1 MARPILMPQVGQDL
15 TEGKVTAIF
24 VKQGDPVKKGDIVA
38 EVESEKAVFEVEAF
52 ETGTILEIRY
62 KVGDTAI
69 VLEPLMMVGEE
80 GEVLEAAPAEKP
92 APATF
97 SGEDA
102 QTIVEAAKEPVA
114 ESQPANVTSFPAE
127 AAREAETAF
136 LKTGTTG
143 GSSPLARRL
152 AAAAGVDIAT
162 IKGTGPRG
170 AVVKRDVEAFSRTG
184 GQSSGQSATSQV
196 LTFSGKTATGA
207 AGSFIKTL
215 QSGTGDP
222 VLFIHGFGGELSA
235 WRPFLAHLGIA
246 NPILAIDLPGH
257 GAAAATSASDF
268 DGLVA
273 SVRASLAAEKLERV
287 HLVGHS
293 LGAAVAAAIADG
305 GDLDVRSLT
314 LIAPAGLGP
323 KINGDYV
330 SGFLGSST
338 EGALKVWLD
347 QLVHDPASMPGVL
360 VRATLAGRDGTAMAA
375 NQGKLAAGV
384 FSGNTQLFSVRE
396 ALARFAGPARVIVGT
411 EDRIVPPDQAVP
423 AGVALHRLPQVG
435 HLPQLEAAA
444 LVGRLVAQTV
454 RSAG

>member
-80 GEVLEAAPAEKP
+80 GEVLETAPAEKP

-102 QTIVEAAKEPVA
+102 QTIVQAAKAPAAEPVA

-162 IKGTGPRG
+162 VKGTGPRG
-170 AVVKRDVEAFSRTG
+170 AVVKRDVEAFSRS
-184 GQSSGQSATSQV
+184 GQSSGSQV
-196 LTFSGKTATGA
+196 LAFSGKTATGA

-222 VLFIHGFGGELSA
+222 VLLIHGFGGELSA

-257 GAAAATSASDF
+257 GAASATSASDF
-268 DGLVA
+268 DALVA
-273 SVRASLAAEKLERV
+273 SVRASLAAEKLDRV

-293 LGAAVAAAIADG
+293 LGAAVATAIAGG
-305 GDLDVRSLT
+305 GDLDIRSLT

-330 SGFLGSST
+330 AGFLGSST

-347 QLVHDPASMPGVL
+347 QLVHDPAAMPGVL
-360 VRATLAGRDGTAMAA
+360 VRATLSGRDGTAMAA

-411 EDRIVPPDQAVP
+411 EDRIVPPDQTVP
-423 AGVALHRLPQVG
+423 ASVALHRLPQVG

>member
-24 VKQGDPVKKGDIVA
+24 VKQGDKVKKGDIVA

-80 GEVLEAAPAEKP
+80 GEVLAAAPAAKP
-92 APATF
+92 AAAASF

-102 QTIVEAAKEPVA
+102 QTIVQAAKAPAVE
-114 ESQPANVTSFPAE
+114 PANANITSFPAE

-152 AAAAGVDIAT
+152 AAAAGVDIAA
-162 IKGTGPRG
+162 IKGSGPRG
-170 AVVKRDVEAFSRTG
+170 AVVKRDVEAFSRS
-184 GQSSGQSATSQV
+184 GQSSTSQV
-196 LTFSGKTATGA
+196 LAFSGKAATGA

-235 WRPFLAHLGIA
+235 WRPFLAHLGLA

-257 GAAAATSASDF
+257 GAAAATAASDF

-273 SVRASLAAEKLERV
+273 SVRASLAAEKLDRV

-293 LGAAVAAAIADG
+293 LGAAVATAIAGG

-314 LIAPAGLGP
+314 LLAPAGLGP

-330 SGFLGSST
+330 AGFLGSST

-347 QLVHDPASMPGVL
+347 QLVQDPASMPGVL

>member
-24 VKQGDPVKKGDIVA
+24 VKQGDKVKKGDIVA

-80 GEVLEAAPAEKP
+80 GEVLAAAPAAKP
-92 APATF
+92 AAAASF

-102 QTIVEAAKEPVA
+102 QTIVQAAKAPAVE
-114 ESQPANVTSFPAE
+114 PANANITSFPAE

-152 AAAAGVDIAT
+152 AAAAGVDIAA
-162 IKGTGPRG
+162 IKGSGPRG
-170 AVVKRDVEAFSRTG
+170 AVVKRDVEAFSRS
-184 GQSSGQSATSQV
+184 GQSSTSQV
-196 LTFSGKTATGA
+196 LAFSGKAATGA

-235 WRPFLAHLGIA
+235 WRPFLAHLGLA

-257 GAAAATSASDF
+257 GAAAATAASDF

-273 SVRASLAAEKLERV
+273 SVRASLAAEKLDRV

-293 LGAAVAAAIADG
+293 LGAAVATAIAGG

-314 LIAPAGLGP
+314 LLAPAGLGP

-330 SGFLGSST
+330 AGFLGSST

-347 QLVHDPASMPGVL
+347 QLVQDPASMPGVL

-375 NQGKLAAGV
+375 NQASLPPASSPATR
-384 FSGNTQLFSVRE
+384 SSSRCARRSPASPVRP
-396 ALARFAGPARVIVGT
+396 ASSSARKTASYR
-411 EDRIVPPDQAVP
+411 RIRRCP